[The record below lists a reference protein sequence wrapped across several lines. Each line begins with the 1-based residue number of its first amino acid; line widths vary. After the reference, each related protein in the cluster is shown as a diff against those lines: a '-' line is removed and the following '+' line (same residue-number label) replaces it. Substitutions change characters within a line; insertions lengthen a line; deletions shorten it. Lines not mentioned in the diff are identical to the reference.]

1 MAGRRGRVRGTGR
14 APCTSGRRPGGA
26 RRDARR
32 PAPSRDRSLR
42 VPGAPA
48 RALEGPRR
56 EGGIRRHRVLL
67 GGRHRAARGKRG
79 APVVA
84 AHRARRSQGLGP
96 RAHREGTRRDQERA
110 RRARGR
116 GGGPRGGVGAG
127 HRRACGLARRRARQM
142 APRAA
147 GERPQRVSA
156 FRHGRR
162 RAPRPRDRPHVR
174 GSRRRLDRRLQDE
187 QPRRREPRAL
197 PRRPG
202 GALSSPARALRGRH
216 GQAGRAARA
225 LFSPAERMARM
236 DVMRS
241 LAAVAM
247 SLSTLAPGQ
256 DILKDSP
263 ASYSRDLDPEYTL
276 YLELPAGRVAIE
288 LAASYAPANVEAVR
302 KLAREKYFDASFVTR
317 SQDNYVVQWARADD
331 DERAKAMAKVKV
343 KVKPEFSRAMDA
355 KLPFTRLAYPDT
367 YAPEVGFSN
376 GFPVARDPKTRRT
389 WLVHCYGAV
398 RVGRGHEAGSG
409 NGSQLY
415 PVSGPSPRGLER
427 NITLVGRVVRG
438 MELLSVMPRGTGAM
452 GFYEKPSQ
460 PIAIREMR
468 LAANL
473 PAGERLDLQAL
484 RTESATFKAY
494 VESRANR
501 REEWFK
507 EPIGRLGVC
516 NLTLPIREKP
526 R

>member
-1 MAGRRGRVRGTGR
+1 
-14 APCTSGRRPGGA
+14 
-26 RRDARR
+26 
-32 PAPSRDRSLR
+32 
-42 VPGAPA
+42 
-48 RALEGPRR
+48 
-56 EGGIRRHRVLL
+56 
-67 GGRHRAARGKRG
+67 
-79 APVVA
+79 
-84 AHRARRSQGLGP
+84 
-96 RAHREGTRRDQERA
+96 
-110 RRARGR
+110 
-116 GGGPRGGVGAG
+116 
-127 HRRACGLARRRARQM
+127 
-142 APRAA
+142 
-147 GERPQRVSA
+147 
-156 FRHGRR
+156 
-162 RAPRPRDRPHVR
+162 
-174 GSRRRLDRRLQDE
+174 
-187 QPRRREPRAL
+187 
-197 PRRPG
+197 
-202 GALSSPARALRGRH
+202 
-216 GQAGRAARA
+216 
-225 LFSPAERMARM
+225 M

-263 ASYSRDLDPEYTL
+263 ASDWRDLDPEYTL

-343 KVKPEFSRAMDA
+343 KPEFSRAMDA

-398 RVGRGHEAGSG
+398 GVGRDNDADSG
-409 NGSQLY
+409 NGSELY
-415 PVSGPSPRGLER
+415 AVIGQSPRGLDR

-460 PIAIREMR
+460 RIAIREMR